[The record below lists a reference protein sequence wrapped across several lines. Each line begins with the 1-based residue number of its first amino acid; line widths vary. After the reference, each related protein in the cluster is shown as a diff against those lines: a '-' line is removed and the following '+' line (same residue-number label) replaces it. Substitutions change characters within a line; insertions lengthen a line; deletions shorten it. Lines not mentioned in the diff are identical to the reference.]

1 MVAENTDKGI
11 IVDPQGKFKKALRAA
26 GKKSQDLRIP
36 FREITA
42 SWYKVNM
49 ALFTFKSK
57 GPFKDLSKKYKK
69 VKRKKWKFV
78 YPILKASGK
87 LEASLTVPTDPN
99 TIASVLNKKTLI
111 LGTKVTTLKGAPY
124 PTYLQTGTSKMP
136 ARPFMV
142 LGTEKGKWAKSTH
155 VQRRLIF
162 WMEVLAIYIA
172 DTLRKGDK

>member
-11 IVDPQGKFKKALRAA
+11 VVDPQGKFKKALRAA

-49 ALFTFKSK
+49 ALFSLKNK
-57 GPFKDLSKKYKK
+57 GPFKDLSPKYKK
-69 VKRKKWKFV
+69 AKRRRWKFV

-87 LEASLTVPTDPN
+87 LESSLTVPTDPN
-99 TIASVLNKKTLI
+99 TIASVLNKTTLI
-111 LGTKVTTLKGAPY
+111 LGTSVVGKNNAPY

-136 ARPFMV
+136 ARPYMV
-142 LGTEKGKWAKSTH
+142 IGTEKGKWAKSSH
-155 VQRRLIF
+155 VQRRLKF
-162 WMEVLAIYIA
+162 WIEVLEIYIA
-172 DTLRKGDK
+172 DTLRKG